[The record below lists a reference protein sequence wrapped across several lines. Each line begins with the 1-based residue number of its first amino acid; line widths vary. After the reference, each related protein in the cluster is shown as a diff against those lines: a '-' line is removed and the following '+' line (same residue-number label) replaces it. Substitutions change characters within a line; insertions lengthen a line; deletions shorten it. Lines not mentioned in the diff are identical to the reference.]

1 MIGGGLFPAGYQQ
14 QRDAGLAALR
24 RRRMRT
30 GVADFPVVAEEIARL
45 IGLLDDDSADVAE
58 DAKAKLISIGM
69 R

>member
-30 GVADFPVVAEEIARL
+30 GVAASRL
-45 IGLLDDDSADVAE
+45 WLRRSRGSSGCSTTTRLMSLKTRKPS
-58 DAKAKLISIGM
+58 
-69 R
+69 